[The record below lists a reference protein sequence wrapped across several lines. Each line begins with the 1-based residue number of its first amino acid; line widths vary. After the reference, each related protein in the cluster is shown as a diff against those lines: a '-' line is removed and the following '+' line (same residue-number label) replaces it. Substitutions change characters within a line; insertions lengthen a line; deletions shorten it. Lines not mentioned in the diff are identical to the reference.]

1 MMKTFGLLLDA
12 EDIQLELR
20 CAIKVLRLVVDSL
33 EREVMAI
40 KQAEGFVSVDYLQD
54 LSDALYSVS
63 GTMDDL
69 NLKLETAVDEEY
81 KRRGNKNAGIFGLN

>member
-20 CAIKVLRLVVDSL
+20 CAIKVLGLVVDSL

>member
-1 MMKTFGLLLDA
+1 MKTFGLLLDA
-12 EDIQLELR
+12 ENVQLELR

-63 GTMDDL
+63 GTMDDI
-69 NLKLETAVDEEY
+69 NLKLKEAVDEEY
-81 KRRGNKNAGIFGLN
+81 QKRKKGNGPCQD

>member
-1 MMKTFGLLLDA
+1 MKTFGLLLDA

-20 CAIKVLRLVVDSL
+20 CAIKVLGLVVDSL